1 MRCKSIAICFRFASV
16 TNNFNGIFKF
26 YICNQIKLPCSL
38 TNPVVKI
45 MKSVMM
51 EDTENVKPYLHNYF
65 TITTNFVVKM

>member
-1 MRCKSIAICFRFASV
+1 
-16 TNNFNGIFKF
+16 
-26 YICNQIKLPCSL
+26 
-38 TNPVVKI
+38 